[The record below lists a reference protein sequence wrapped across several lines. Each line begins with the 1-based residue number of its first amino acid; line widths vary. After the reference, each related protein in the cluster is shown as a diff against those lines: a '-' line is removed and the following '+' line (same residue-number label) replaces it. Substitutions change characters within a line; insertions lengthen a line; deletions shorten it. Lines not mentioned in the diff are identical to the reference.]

1 MKRIPLSV
9 ATTTSARAFAR
20 AASVAISLVIAGSM
34 SPLQAEPVDDVAALK
49 EEIVRL
55 REESAAR
62 IRALEER
69 LAAVES
75 QRATSAGQAS
85 VPAAPAAAA
94 APGDRLAL
102 VKGDNRFIV
111 TGWGAAG
118 FGWESAGDESTFE
131 ATVAP
136 ILLFRATDR
145 VLFEVE
151 PELEL
156 EGDET
161 EVNLEYAQADVVLN
175 DYATLVAGK
184 FLLPFGDFIQQL
196 HPAWINKLASNPLP
210 YLEGEEGGLLPFSDV
225 GLQLRGGARVGARE
239 GVTFDYTV
247 YASNGPR
254 FEDPAIGAVLVSNNT
269 DFNRNKGF
277 GARFALYPL
286 PLDLE
291 LGRLKLGA
299 STFNGRWGA
308 GDERWFTSW
317 GVDLAYQLGDLDVRG
332 EYLQTRREF
341 PGAPDDERDGWY
353 LQAAYKLSKAPVDV
367 LRRMELVLRFSGL
380 EQSELSVT
388 PGGEERLRDPRQL
401 AFGIDYWLTPSVAAK
416 LEYDWDSLRN
426 AEDEHAAR
434 AQIAVGF

>member
-1 MKRIPLSV
+1 MKRIPHFVGATNGVV
-9 ATTTSARAFAR
+9 ALAR
-20 AASVAISLVIAGSM
+20 AASVAIPLVIAS
-34 SPLQAEPVDDVAALK
+34 SPAPLRADPVDEVATLK

-55 REESAAR
+55 REESTAR
-62 IRALEER
+62 IRALEDR

-75 QRATSAGQAS
+75 QEAADDEQASAPATSAT
-85 VPAAPAAAA
+85 AA
-94 APGDRLAL
+94 APGDRLSL
-102 VKGDNRFIV
+102 IKGDNRFIV

-118 FGWESAGDESTFE
+118 FGWESAEDESTFA

-161 EVNLEYAQADVVLN
+161 EINLEYAQADVVLN

-225 GLQLRGGARVGARE
+225 GLQLRGGARLGARE
-239 GVTFDYTV
+239 GVTFDYTL

-277 GARFALYPL
+277 GARFAIYPL

-353 LQAAYKLSKAPVDV
+353 LQAAYKLSKAPLDV

-380 EQSELSVT
+380 EQGELSVT
-388 PGGEERLRDPRQL
+388 PGGEERQRDPRQL

-416 LEYDWDSLRN
+416 LEYDWDSLRD
-426 AEDEHAAR
+426 AGDEHAAR